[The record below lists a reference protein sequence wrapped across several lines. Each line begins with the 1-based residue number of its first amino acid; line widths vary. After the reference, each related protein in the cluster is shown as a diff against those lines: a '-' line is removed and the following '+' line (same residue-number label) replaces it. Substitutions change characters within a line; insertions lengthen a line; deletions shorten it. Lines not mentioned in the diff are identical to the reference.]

1 MASNI
6 KWKVIS
12 DQALH
17 FRSWG
22 DELIV
27 YNSLS
32 GDTHLLG
39 SVAAQILL
47 RLQQVPSDFIS
58 LAESLT
64 SLLQT
69 EMMGEPLE
77 PQLVNILED
86 LNALALIE
94 RT

>member
-17 FRSWG
+17 FCSWG

-27 YNSLS
+27 YNNLS

-39 SVAAQILL
+39 LVAAQILL
-47 RLQQVPSDFIS
+47 RLQHAPSDFIS
-58 LAESLT
+58 LVESLT
-64 SLLQT
+64 SLLPT
-69 EMMGEPLE
+69 EVMGEPLE

>member
-6 KWKVIS
+6 KWRVRS

-47 RLQQVPSDFIS
+47 RLQHVPSDFKS

-64 SLLQT
+64 PLLQT
-69 EMMGEPLE
+69 EMMGEPFE
-77 PQLVNILED
+77 PQLIDLLAD
-86 LNALALIE
+86 LNALALID

>member
-6 KWKVIS
+6 KWSVRS
-12 DQALH
+12 DQALD

-22 DELIV
+22 DEFIV
-27 YNSLS
+27 YNSFS

-47 RLQQVPSDFIS
+47 RLQHVPSDLIS

-77 PQLVNILED
+77 PQLVNLLAD
-86 LNALALIE
+86 LSALALIE

>member
-1 MASNI
+1 MR
-6 KWKVIS
+6 S
-12 DQALH
+12 DRALH

-22 DELIV
+22 DEFIV

-47 RLQQVPSDFIS
+47 RLQQAPSDFMS

-69 EMMGEPLE
+69 EMMGEQLE

-86 LNALALIE
+86 LNAIALIE

>member
-6 KWKVIS
+6 KWRVRS

-22 DELIV
+22 DEIVV
-27 YNSLS
+27 YNGLS

-47 RLQQVPSDFIS
+47 RLQHAPSNFIS

-64 SLLQT
+64 SLLQI

-77 PQLVNILED
+77 PQLANLLAD

>member
-1 MASNI
+1 MASNL
-6 KWKVIS
+6 KWRMRS
-12 DQALH
+12 DRALH

-22 DELIV
+22 DEFIV

-47 RLQQVPSDFIS
+47 RLQQAPSDFMS

-69 EMMGEPLE
+69 EMMGEQLE

-86 LNALALIE
+86 LNAIALIE

>member
-6 KWKVIS
+6 KWRVIS

-39 SVAAQILL
+39 SAAAQILL

-64 SLLQT
+64 SVLQT

-77 PQLVNILED
+77 PQLVNLLAD

>member
-6 KWKVIS
+6 KWRVIS

-22 DELIV
+22 GELIV

-58 LAESLT
+58 LVESLT

-77 PQLVNILED
+77 PQLVNILAD
-86 LNALALIE
+86 LKALALIE

>member
-1 MASNI
+1 MASNL
-6 KWKVIS
+6 KWRVRS
-12 DQALH
+12 ERALH
-17 FRSWG
+17 FHSWG
-22 DELIV
+22 DEFIV

-47 RLQQVPSDFIS
+47 RLQQAPSDFMS
-58 LAESLT
+58 LAELLT

-69 EMMGEPLE
+69 EMMGEQLE

>member
-1 MASNI
+1 MR
-6 KWKVIS
+6 S
-12 DQALH
+12 DRALH

-22 DELIV
+22 DEFIV

-47 RLQQVPSDFIS
+47 RLQKAPSDFMS

-69 EMMGEPLE
+69 EMMGEQLE

-86 LNALALIE
+86 LNAIALIE

>member
-6 KWKVIS
+6 KWRVRS

-22 DELIV
+22 GEFIV

-32 GDTHLLG
+32 GDTHLLD

-58 LAESLT
+58 LVESLT

-69 EMMGEPLE
+69 EMMGEPIE
-77 PQLVNILED
+77 PQLVNLLAD
-86 LNALALIE
+86 LKALALIE

>member
-6 KWKVIS
+6 KWRVIS

-22 DELIV
+22 DEFIV
-27 YNSLS
+27 YNCLS

-39 SVAAQILL
+39 SAAAQILL
-47 RLQQVPSDFIS
+47 RLQQAPSDVIS

-64 SLLQT
+64 SLSQT

-77 PQLVNILED
+77 PQLVNLLAD
-86 LNALALIE
+86 LNVLALIE